1 MVELVTLN
9 DLIKNILDVKK
20 KFVRYWICLTYTET
34 IQVLLKI
41 LSQCEKAILA
51 GVQPIEEM
59 QHGVVD
65 TLTVK
70 KSS

>member
-1 MVELVTLN
+1 MVVLVTLN
-9 DLIKNILDVKK
+9 DLIKNIPDVKK
-20 KFVRYWICLTYTET
+20 KFVRYWICLTCTET

-41 LSQCEKAILA
+41 LSQSEKAILA

-59 QHGVVD
+59 QHGVFD
-65 TLTVK
+65 ILTVK